1 VNVGDLVRVKSPGHQ
16 RGGWCG
22 VVASEIRHGINASYV
37 DVLVEGKIISVR
49 LKVVEVINENR

>member
-1 VNVGDLVRVKSPGHQ
+1 VKVGDLVLVKSPGHQ
-16 RGGWCG
+16 RGGWSG
-22 VVASEIRHGINASYV
+22 IVVSAVRHGINASYV

>member
-1 VNVGDLVRVKSPGHQ
+1 MNVGDLVRVKSTGHQ

-22 VVASEIRHGINASYV
+22 VVVSEIRHGINASYV